1 MADFKIY
8 GRIVDIYSPHQ
19 GETNGKPWQL
29 QDLVIEEQ
37 QNEYTNRVLITLN
50 NYRTNQDECDLIGK
64 SLSDGVMVT
73 ASCSVSSREWQRNG
87 KSGYSTNVQVWKVEE
102 GDTRSRRSQNNGEP
116 CVVQVGN
123 PQPISEDSDQLPFN

>member
-8 GRIVDIYSPHQ
+8 GRIADIYSPRQ

-64 SLSDGVMVT
+64 SLQDGIMVT
-73 ASCSVSSREWQRNG
+73 ASCSVSSREWQRDG

-102 GDTRSRRSQNNGEP
+102 GDTRGKRQNNGEP
-116 CVVQVGN
+116 CVVQVGS
-123 PQPISEDSDQLPFN
+123 PQPVSEDSDQLPFN

>member
-8 GRIVDIYSPHQ
+8 GRIVDIYSPRQ

-73 ASCSVSSREWQRNG
+73 ASCRSAAESGSGTARAATPPMCKYGKWRRATPAADARRTTESR
-87 KSGYSTNVQVWKVEE
+87 VWC
-102 GDTRSRRSQNNGEP
+102 R
-116 CVVQVGN
+116 
-123 PQPISEDSDQLPFN
+123 

>member
-1 MADFKIY
+1 M
-8 GRIVDIYSPHQ
+8 Q
-19 GETNGKPWQL
+19 GERR
-29 QDLVIEEQ
+29 Q

-73 ASCSVSSREWQRNG
+73 ASCSVSSREWQRDN

-102 GDTRSRRSQNNGEP
+102 GDTRSRRSQSNGEP

>member
-8 GRIVDIYSPHQ
+8 GRIADIYSPRQ

-64 SLSDGVMVT
+64 SLQDGVMVT
-73 ASCSVSSREWQRNG
+73 ASCSVSSREWQRDG

-102 GDTRSRRSQNNGEP
+102 GDTRSSLGKLNYYHTDDVDRFLAEHNEWQE
-116 CVVQVGN
+116 VKVK
-123 PQPISEDSDQLPFN
+123 